1 MSASKPSTAMTTRD
15 AANGTV
21 RLTMAQALLRF
32 LDSQY
37 VELDGVE
44 TRFVQGVAGIFGHG
58 NVVGLGEALA
68 GGGHSLTYFQG
79 HNEQGAAHMAI
90 GFAKQAN
97 RRRIFA
103 VTSSIGPGALNMV
116 TAAGVAL
123 VNRIPVLFLP
133 GDAFACRQPDPV
145 LQQVEHWDD
154 YTATAN
160 DAFRAV
166 SRYWDRV
173 NRPEQIMSACINAM
187 RVLTDP
193 AETGPVTLALPQ
205 DVQGEVYDYPA
216 EFLARRVHHIAR
228 RPPTRGEVER
238 AVALIKRSRK
248 PIAVCG
254 GGVRYSEAG
263 KAFAAFCASFGIPFG
278 ETQAGKGA
286 VSWDDPWNLGGIG
299 VTGGLAA
306 NRIARDADLVIAVGT
321 RLGDFTTGS
330 RALFRNQAASVLSV
344 NVNSFDASKMNALSV
359 IADAREGLEALSA
372 GLSAAG
378 WKSGYRDEVKAAQ
391 AEWRREWDRLYT
403 ENDPVGLS
411 QVRVLGDLNESLLP
425 KNAIVVGAS
434 GSIPGDLQRV
444 WRTRA
449 EGSYHMEYGFSCMG
463 YEIAAALGARMAEPE
478 REVFALVGD
487 GSYVM
492 LHSELLTAIQE
503 GIRIHV
509 VVFDNAGYQCID
521 NLQQSQGIVK
531 FGNDL
536 RKRDPSTGRLTGSLL
551 TVDFAKNGESYG
563 ARGFSVRSMEELGRA
578 VKAALGGPTAT
589 VIDVKVTPKSM
600 THDYESWWR
609 VGTAQ
614 VSENPKVEEAARKIA
629 REVETAR
636 KF

>member
-1 MSASKPSTAMTTRD
+1 MK
-15 AANGTV
+15 TV

-32 LDSQY
+32 LDVQY
-37 VELDGVE
+37 VEFDGVE
-44 TRFVQGVAGIFGHG
+44 TKFVKGVGGIFGHG

-68 GGGHSLTYFQG
+68 REDHGLTYFQG

-90 GFAKQAN
+90 GYAKQMN
-97 RRRIFA
+97 RKQIFA

-133 GDAFACRQPDPV
+133 GDVFACRQPDPV

-166 SRYWDRV
+166 SRYWDRI
-173 NRPEQIMSACINAM
+173 NRPEQLMAACISAM

-205 DVQGEVYDYPA
+205 DVQGEAYDYPQ
-216 EFLARRVHHIAR
+216 EFLEKRVHHIER
-228 RPPTRGEVER
+228 RLPTKGQIDR
-238 AVALIKRSRK
+238 AVALVKSRTR
-248 PIAVCG
+248 PIVICG

-263 KAFAAFCASFGIPFG
+263 KELKEFCASFGVPFG
-278 ETQAGKGA
+278 ETQAGKG
-286 VSWDDPWNLGGIG
+286 VISWEDPWNLGGIG

-306 NRIARDADLVIAVGT
+306 NRIAHDADLVIAVGT

-330 RALFRNQAASVLSV
+330 RNLFRNPNAAILSI
-344 NVNSFDASKMNALSV
+344 NVNAFDAAKMNAAAIV
-359 IADAREGLEALSA
+359 ADARESLRALTA
-372 GLSAAG
+372 GLRAAG
-378 WKSGYRDEVKAAQ
+378 WKSGYKGDVEKVR
-391 AEWRREWDRLYT
+391 AEWRKEEDRLYT
-403 ENDPVGLS
+403 QDDPAGLS
-411 QVRVLGDLNESLLP
+411 QVRLLGELNESLLP
-425 KNAIVVGAS
+425 KDAIVVGAS
-434 GSIPGDLQRV
+434 GSLPGDLQRV

-449 EGSYHMEYGFSCMG
+449 LDSYHMEYGFSCMG
-463 YEIAAALGARMAEPE
+463 YEIAAALGAKMAAPH

-503 GIRIHV
+503 GIKIHI

-521 NLQQSQGIVK
+521 NLQTSQGIVK

-536 RKRDPSTGRLTGSLL
+536 RQRDPATGRLTGPLMPL
-551 TVDFAKNGESYG
+551 DFAKNGESYG
-563 ARGFSVRSMEELGRA
+563 AKGYSPKTLGEFREA
-578 VKAALGGPTAT
+578 VKSALAGSVST
-589 VIDVKVTPKSM
+589 VIDVKVTQKSM

-614 VSENPKVEEAARKIA
+614 VSENPKVVEAAKKISK
-629 REVETAR
+629 EVESAR

>member
-1 MSASKPSTAMTTRD
+1 MK
-15 AANGTV
+15 TV
-21 RLTMAQALLRF
+21 RLTMAQALLQF
-32 LDSQY
+32 LAAQY
-37 VELDGVE
+37 AEFDGVE
-44 TRFVQGVAGIFGHG
+44 TRFVRGVCGIFGHG

-68 GGGHSLTYFQG
+68 EGKHGLTYFQG
-79 HNEQGAAHMAI
+79 HNEQGAAHMAV
-90 GFAKQAN
+90 GFAKQLN
-97 RRRIFA
+97 RKQIMA

-123 VNRIPVLFLP
+123 VNRIPVLLLP
-133 GDAFACRQPDPV
+133 GDVFACRQPDPV

-166 SRYWDRV
+166 SRYWDRI
-173 NRPEQIMSACINAM
+173 NRPEQLMAACINAM

-205 DVQGEVYDYPA
+205 DVQGEPYDYP
-216 EFLARRVHHIAR
+216 EDFLEKRVHHVER
-228 RPPTRGEVER
+228 RAPTAGEIER
-238 AVALIKRSRK
+238 AVALIRSRSR
-248 PIAVCG
+248 PLVICG
-254 GGVRYSEAG
+254 GGARYSEASQALG
-263 KAFAAFCASFGIPFG
+263 EFCAAFGVPIG
-278 ETQAGKGA
+278 ETQAGKG
-286 VSWDDPWNLGGIG
+286 VLPWDDPLNLGGIG

-321 RLGDFTTGS
+321 RLGDFTSGS
-330 RALFRNQAASVLSV
+330 RNLFRNPRLAVLSI
-344 NVNSFDASKMNALSV
+344 NVNSFDAAKMNSLAV
-359 IADAREGLEALSA
+359 RADARETLRALTA
-372 GLSAAG
+372 ALRAAG
-378 WKSGYRDEVKAAQ
+378 WRSGYINEVKQAR
-391 AEWRREWDRLYT
+391 AEWRKEEDRLYT
-403 ENDPVGLS
+403 EEDPSGLS
-411 QVRVLGDLNESLLP
+411 QVRLLGELNEKLLP
-425 KNAIVVGAS
+425 RDAIVVGAS

-449 EGSYHMEYGFSCMG
+449 PGSYHMEYGFSCMG
-463 YEIAAALGARMAEPE
+463 YEIAAALGAKMAEPH

-503 GIRIHV
+503 GIKINI

-521 NLQQSQGIVK
+521 NLQTSQGITK

-536 RKRDPSTGRLTGSLL
+536 RRRDPATGLLTGSLISL
-551 TVDFAKNGESYG
+551 DFAKNGESYG
-563 ARGFSVRSMEELGRA
+563 ARGYSATTMDQFRDA
-578 VKAALGGPTAT
+578 VKSALAGAEST
-589 VIDVKVTPKSM
+589 VIDAKVTAKSM

-614 VSENPKVEEAARKIA
+614 VSENSKVEAAARKIA
-629 REVETAR
+629 REVESAR